1 MKKYCF
7 VLAVFLA
14 AAFACFA
21 QGYKYVDASSG
32 LRVRDSASL
41 SAKKIG
47 VVYDRMKVKVV
58 ELGPKVTIDGIS
70 SNWVK
75 IIMPFALSSPTK
87 PLRLFY
93 GAV

>member
-47 VVYDRMKVKVV
+47 VVYDRM
-58 ELGPKVTIDGIS
+58 D
-70 SNWVK
+70 
-75 IIMPFALSSPTK
+75 
-87 PLRLFY
+87 RL
-93 GAV
+93 